1 MKYLKYFLIS
11 IAIIAIDQAL
21 KLWVHQN
28 MFLGEEIMIVDDWFR
43 LLYVLNPG
51 FAYGLKLDWEYGK
64 LALSLFRLVA
74 TGFIAWYL
82 YKLIKEEMP
91 KGLLV
96 CLAMVLGGATG
107 NLIDS
112 VFYGVWFNN
121 APYGS
126 LFDLFHGQVI
136 DMFYFPIWEGY
147 LPDWLPFKGGDY
159 FIFFRPVFNVAD
171 AFVFTGFATILL
183 FQKKLLKE
191 KSPKQTNIESSSIE
205 KEEPLL

>member
-1 MKYLKYFLIS
+1 
-11 IAIIAIDQAL
+11 
-21 KLWVHQN
+21 
-28 MFLGEEIMIVDDWFR
+28 MFLGEEIMVVDDWFR

-91 KGLLV
+91 KGLLI

-112 VFYGVWFNN
+112 IFYGVWLNN
-121 APYGS
+121 APFGS

-191 KSPKQTNIESSSIE
+191 KSPKQTNIASDPSE

>member
-28 MFLGEEIMIVDDWFR
+28 MFLGEEIMVVDDWFR

-112 VFYGVWFNN
+112 IFYGVWLNN
-121 APYGS
+121 APFGS

-191 KSPKQTNIESSSIE
+191 KKTETVENDVITT
-205 KEEPLL
+205 EE

>member
-28 MFLGEEIMIVDDWFR
+28 MFLGEEIMVVDDWFR

-64 LALSLFRLVA
+64 LALTLFRLFA
-74 TGFIAWYL
+74 TGFIAYYL
-82 YKLIKEEMP
+82 YKLIKDEMP
-91 KGLLV
+91 KGLLI

-112 VFYGVWFNN
+112 MFYGVWLNN
-121 APYGS
+121 APFGS
-126 LFDLFHGQVI
+126 IFDLFHGQVI
-136 DMFYFPIWEGY
+136 DMFYFPLWEGY
-147 LPDWLPFKGGDY
+147 LPEWLPFKGGDY

-183 FQKKLLKE
+183 FQKRFLKE
-191 KSPKQTNIESSSIE
+191 KKTEEVENDVITT
-205 KEEPLL
+205 KE